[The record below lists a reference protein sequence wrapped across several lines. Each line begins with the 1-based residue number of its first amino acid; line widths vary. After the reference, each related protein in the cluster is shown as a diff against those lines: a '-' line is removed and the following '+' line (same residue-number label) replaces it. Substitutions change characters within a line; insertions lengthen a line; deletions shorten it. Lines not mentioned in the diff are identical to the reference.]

1 MSEKCLVCGEESVCA
16 EIFVIN
22 SADVSMP
29 IEDCEVE
36 IKYYCNQHKPFG
48 DTYLEIIGDANAD
61 FEI

>member
-16 EIFVIN
+16 EIFVTN
-22 SADVSMP
+22 NTDAPVS
-29 IEDCEVE
+29 IEDCEVK